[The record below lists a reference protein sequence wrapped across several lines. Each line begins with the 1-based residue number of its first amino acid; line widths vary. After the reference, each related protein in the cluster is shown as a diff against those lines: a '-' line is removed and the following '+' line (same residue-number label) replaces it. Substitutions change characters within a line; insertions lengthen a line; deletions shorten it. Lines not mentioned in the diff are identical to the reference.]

1 MKMKACI
8 FDLDGTLL
16 DSMGVWEQIDMDFLT
31 KRGLAVPPDY
41 INAIASRSFSE
52 AAEYTIAH
60 FGLPD
65 SADQL
70 IREWYDMAVYAYGH
84 MVPLKPCARE
94 YLALLR
100 KHRVRLGIATS
111 LPAGLYE
118 PALRNHGILEWFDVI
133 CSTDEVVCGKT
144 KPDVYLL
151 TAEKLG
157 VNPADCMVFEDIPQA
172 VQSAKDAGMA
182 VYGVY
187 DEASKKHWT
196 WIQKTADGTIY
207 DFKDAP
213 LPAT

>member
-1 MKMKACI
+1 MKASI

-31 KRGLAVPPDY
+31 KRGLDVPPDY

-52 AAEYTIAH
+52 AAEYTIER
-60 FGLPD
+60 FNLPE
-65 SADQL
+65 SMGQL

-84 MVPLKPCARE
+84 TVPLKSCARE
-94 YLALLR
+94 YLTLLR

-118 PALRNHGILEWFDVI
+118 PVLRNHGILEWFDVI
-133 CSTDEVVCGKT
+133 CSTDEAGCGKT

-157 VNPADCMVFEDIPQA
+157 VAPGDCMVFEDIPQA
-172 VQSAKDAGMA
+172 VQSAKDAGMT

-187 DEASKKHWT
+187 DDASKKDWT
-196 WIQKTADGTIY
+196 WIQKTADGAIY
-207 DFKDAP
+207 DFKNAP
-213 LPAT
+213 L